1 MKIWAIRLLWQYISQ
16 FYLTL
21 ENKYIYDKLVDIESE
36 MLESSLPV
44 LVDAVVE
51 GNETT
56 STTSTNDRD
65 GAVISNT
72 NSNSW
77 F

>member
-56 STTSTNDRD
+56 STTNDRD
-65 GAVISNT
+65 VTVSKTNT
-72 NSNSW
+72 
-77 F
+77 